1 MNFNFK
7 LIQAGNFQVY
17 LSVIEN
23 KLSEKIDNLK
33 IKTEIT
39 QDEFEFYLTSSSLY
53 SSKIEGNSLDAN
65 SFISNRNKPN
75 SIKKKEVT
83 EIETLLSAYKFAF
96 LNKLN
101 CENILQAHYILSKT
115 LLPISERG
123 ALRNVQ
129 VGIRDASS
137 LKPIYLAVEPDYL
150 KSEFD
155 KLFQD
160 IELILQSHLT
170 LNETFYFASLLH
182 LWIAMIHPFADGNG
196 RAARLIEKWFLA
208 QKIGEIAWSINSE
221 KYYWDNR
228 NEYYDKIAIGYN
240 YYDLHWERS
249 LPFLMLL
256 PNSF

>member
-7 LIQAGNFQVY
+7 LIQAVNFQVY
-17 LSVIEN
+17 SSSIQN
-23 KLSEKIDNLK
+23 KLSEKVDNLK

-39 QDEFEFYLTSSSLY
+39 QDDFEFYLTSSSLF

-65 SFISNRNKPN
+65 SFFNNRNKPN
-75 SIKKKEVT
+75 SIKKKEVA
-83 EIETLLSAYKFAF
+83 EIEALLSAYKFAF
-96 LNKLN
+96 LNKITRKN
-101 CENILQAHYILSKT
+101 FLQTHFILSET
-115 LLPISERG
+115 LLPMNERG
-123 ALRNVQ
+123 TLRNVQ
-129 VGIRDASS
+129 IGIRDASS
-137 LKPIYLAVEPDYL
+137 MKPIYLAVEPEYL
-150 KSEFD
+150 KTEFD

-160 IELILQSHLT
+160 IEFLLQSELT

-196 RAARLIEKWFLA
+196 RSARLLEKWFLA

-221 KYYWDNR
+221 KHYWDNR

-240 YYDLHWERS
+240 YYDLHWDRS